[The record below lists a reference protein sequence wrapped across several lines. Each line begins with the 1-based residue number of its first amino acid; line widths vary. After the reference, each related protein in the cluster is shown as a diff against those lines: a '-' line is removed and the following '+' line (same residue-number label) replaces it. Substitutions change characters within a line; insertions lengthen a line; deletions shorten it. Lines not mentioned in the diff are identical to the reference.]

1 MKKRKVKRYQQGGET
16 ELKQR
21 GLELS
26 KDDKVGFLER
36 VKMGNIDD
44 PSSEA
49 YRRFGAGRA
58 KMDIEAK
65 TPVPKM
71 GSDYSGRNMKSP
83 EVAKAAE
90 DRGDSSYAPKSR
102 MSAADI
108 GFTGGD
114 EGPTLAEKKAQRET
128 ERKDAQRRAA
138 ARQKAK
144 ASVPDES
151 SAETARIKRQAA
163 EASKS
168 AYDEEKQRQARMAKE
183 QALETVSPESSLIGG
198 FGLRAMKMLAQ
209 GLAGRQAAKE
219 AAQTMGRRMEKDIT
233 PRAPQLTNE
242 PLKIGREP
250 LKLGMKKGGAVKK
263 MASGG
268 SVSSASKRADGI
280 AQRGK
285 TKGRI
290 C

>member
-1 MKKRKVKRYQQGGET
+1 MKKRKVKRYEEGGILRDSSGNPVRSGSGEVVRTRFPEGRKYDEQASASMT
-16 ELKQR
+16 E
-21 GLELS
+21 S
-26 KDDKVGFLER
+26 
-36 VKMGNIDD
+36 
-44 PSSEA
+44 
-49 YRRFGAGRA
+49 
-58 KMDIEAK
+58 
-65 TPVPKM
+65 
-71 GSDYSGRNMKSP
+71 SDYTGRRMKSP
-83 EVAKAAE
+83 EVEKTEEAAE
-90 DRGDSSYAPKSR
+90 MPRRQITDYIRTSTEAGPAE
-102 MSAADI
+102 
-108 GFTGGD
+108 
-114 EGPTLAEKKAQRET
+114 EGPTLAEKKAQREA
-128 ERKDAQRRAA
+128 ERKAAQRRAA
-138 ARQKAK
+138 VRQKAEADRAAK
-144 ASVPDES
+144 AADQTK
-151 SAETARIKRQAA
+151 AAREMGEGYK
-163 EASKS
+163 KS
-168 AYDEEKQRQARMAKE
+168 AYDTEKQRQARMAKE

-233 PRAPQLTNE
+233 PRPPQLTNE
-242 PLKIGREP
+242 PLKIGRES

>member
-1 MKKRKVKRYQQGGET
+1 MKKRKVKRYQEGGET

-21 GLELS
+21 GLDLS
-26 KDDKVGFLER
+26 KDDKVGFVER
-36 VKMGNIDD
+36 LKMGNIDD
-44 PSSEA
+44 PRSEA

-58 KMDIEAK
+58 KMEIEAK
-65 TPVPKM
+65 TPVPEM

-83 EVAKAAE
+83 EVENTTE
-90 DRGDSSYAPKSR
+90 DRGDSSYAPKGR

-108 GFTGGD
+108 GFTGD
-114 EGPTLAEKKAQRET
+114 DAEPRTLTKNKIQREA

-144 ASVPDES
+144 ASLQNDSKASLLNLS
-151 SAETARIKRQAA
+151 SSYTGN
-163 EASKS
+163 
-168 AYDEEKQRQARMAKE
+168 EEKQRQARMAKE

-198 FGLRAMKMLAQ
+198 LGLRAMKMLAQ

-233 PRAPQLTNE
+233 PRPPQLTNE
-242 PLKIGREP
+242 PLKIGRES

>member
-1 MKKRKVKRYQQGGET
+1 MKKKAKRYDEGGEV
-16 ELKQR
+16 ELKKR

-26 KDDKVGFLER
+26 KDDKVGFVER
-36 VKMGNIDD
+36 LKMGNIDD
-44 PSSEA
+44 PRSEA

-58 KMDIEAK
+58 KMEIEAQ
-65 TPVPKM
+65 TPVPEM

-83 EVAKAAE
+83 EVEKTAE
-90 DRGDSSYAPKSR
+90 DRGDSSYAPKGR
-102 MSAADI
+102 MSAGDI
-108 GFTGGD
+108 GFTGGN

-138 ARQKAK
+138 ARQKAEADRAAK
-144 ASVPDES
+144 
-151 SAETARIKRQAA
+151 AA
-163 EASKS
+163 EQTRSAREMGEAYKKS
-168 AYDEEKQRQARMAKE
+168 AYDTEKQRQARMAKE
-183 QALETVSPESSLIGG
+183 QALEKVTPETALIGG
-198 FGLRAMKMLAQ
+198 GGLRAMKMLAEN
-209 GLAGRQAAKE
+209 LAGRVGAKE
-219 AAQTMGRRMEKDIT
+219 AAKAMGRRMERDIT
-233 PRAPQLTNE
+233 PRPLQLTNE
-242 PLKIGREP
+242 PLKIGRES

-285 TKGRI
+285 TRGRI

>member
-1 MKKRKVKRYQQGGET
+1 MKKRKVKRYQEGGET
-16 ELKQR
+16 ELKKR

-26 KDDKVGFLER
+26 KDDKVGFVER
-36 VKMGNIDD
+36 LKMGNIDD

-65 TPVPKM
+65 TPVPEM

-83 EVAKAAE
+83 EVEKATE

-102 MSAADI
+102 VSAADI

-114 EGPTLAEKKAQRET
+114 EGPTLAEKKAQREA
-128 ERKDAQRRAA
+128 ERRDAQRRAA
-138 ARQKAK
+138 ARQR
-144 ASVPDES
+144 
-151 SAETARIKRQAA
+151 AEADRAARAA
-163 EASKS
+163 EQTRAAREMGAGYSRA
-168 AYDEEKQRQARMAKE
+168 AYDTEKQRQARMAKE
-183 QALETVSPESSLIGG
+183 QALEQVSPESALIGG
-198 FGLRAMKMLAQ
+198 GGLRAMKMLAES
-209 GLAGRQAAKE
+209 LAGRQAAKE
-219 AAQTMGRRMEKDIT
+219 AAKTMGRRMEKDIT
-233 PRAPQLTNE
+233 PRPLQLTNE

-268 SVSSASKRADGI
+268 KVSSASKRADGI

-285 TKGRI
+285 TRGKI

>member
-1 MKKRKVKRYQQGGET
+1 MKKRKVKRYQEGGET

-21 GLELS
+21 GLDLS
-26 KDDKVGFLER
+26 KDDKVGFVER
-36 VKMGNIDD
+36 LKMGNIDD
-44 PSSEA
+44 PRSEA

-58 KMDIEAK
+58 KMEIETK
-65 TPVPKM
+65 TPVPEM

-83 EVAKAAE
+83 EVENTTE
-90 DRGDSSYAPKSR
+90 DRGDSSYAPKGR

-108 GFTGGD
+108 GFTGD
-114 EGPTLAEKKAQRET
+114 DAEPRTLTKNKIQREA

-144 ASVPDES
+144 ASLQNDSKTSLLHLS
-151 SAETARIKRQAA
+151 SSYTGN
-163 EASKS
+163 
-168 AYDEEKQRQARMAKE
+168 EEKQRQARMAKE
-183 QALETVSPESSLIGG
+183 QALETVSPETALIGG
-198 FGLRAMKMLAQ
+198 GGLRAMKMLAE
-209 GLAGRQAAKE
+209 GLAARQAAKE
-219 AAQTMGRRMEKDIT
+219 AAKTMGRRMEKDIT
-233 PRAPQLTNE
+233 PRPPQLTNE

-285 TKGRI
+285 TRGRI

>member
-65 TPVPKM
+65 TPVPEM

-114 EGPTLAEKKAQRET
+114 EGPTLAEKKAQRDA
-128 ERKDAQRRAA
+128 ERREVQRRAA

-144 ASVPDES
+144 ASAPDES
-151 SAETARIKRQAA
+151 SAETARIKRQAS
-163 EASKS
+163 EASKAS
-168 AYDEEKQRQARMAKE
+168 YDEEKQRQARMAKE
-183 QALETVSPESSLIGG
+183 QALETVSPESGLIGG
-198 FGLRAMKMLAQ
+198 FGLRAMKLLAE

-219 AAQTMGRRMEKDIT
+219 AAKTMGKRMEKDIT
-233 PRAPQLTNE
+233 PRPPQLTNE

-268 SVSSASKRADGI
+268 TVSSASKRADGI

-285 TKGRI
+285 TRGRI

>member
-1 MKKRKVKRYQQGGET
+1 MKKRKVKRYQEGGET

-21 GLELS
+21 GLDLS
-26 KDDKVGFLER
+26 KDDKVGFVER
-36 VKMGNIDD
+36 LKMGNIDD
-44 PSSEA
+44 PRSEA

-58 KMDIEAK
+58 KMEIEAK
-65 TPVPKM
+65 TPVPEM

-83 EVAKAAE
+83 EVENTTE
-90 DRGDSSYAPKSR
+90 DRGDSSYAPKGR

-108 GFTGGD
+108 GFTGD
-114 EGPTLAEKKAQRET
+114 DAEPRTLTKNKIQREA

-144 ASVPDES
+144 ASLQNDSKTSLLHLS
-151 SAETARIKRQAA
+151 SSYTGN
-163 EASKS
+163 
-168 AYDEEKQRQARMAKE
+168 EEKQRQARMAKE

-198 FGLRAMKMLAQ
+198 LGLRAMKMLAQ

-233 PRAPQLTNE
+233 PRPPQLTNE

-285 TKGRI
+285 TRGRI